1 MRYIFGF
8 VCVCGLGM
16 MPLVGCSDPEGGG
29 GTGGE
34 GGSGGIAGMG
44 GEGGSGG
51 IAGAG
56 GQGGTG
62 GIAGTGGQGGTGGI
76 AGMGGQGGTGGIAGT
91 GGQGGTGGVAE
102 LCIGDDATGDTDG
115 DGVCD
120 DLDLCP
126 AANDLIDVDGND
138 VADCVENVL
147 LNPGLNSD
155 VSNWEAGGQATLE
168 WDTEDA
174 DADPGSGSAAV
185 TNITGLLGFVRGAG
199 QCVELGEGDYVAA
212 ARYFIPAGQ
221 GPGRSELNM
230 TFHGNTSCIGGAGNF
245 LGNASSPFK
254 MEIGVWDTFVHPF
267 TAVSGTQ
274 SVKFLMQAQV
284 MDTSPAFTVQYDN
297 LLLH

>member
-1 MRYIFGF
+1 MAAEWVAKAALAASRAWA
-8 VCVCGLGM
+8 VKAALAALRARVAK
-16 MPLVGCSDPEGGG
+16 VVPEALRARVAKVVP
-29 GTGGE
+29 E
-34 GGSGGIAGMG
+34 ALR
-44 GEGGSGG
+44 
-51 IAGAG
+51 ARVAKV
-56 GQGGTG
+56 
-62 GIAGTGGQGGTGGI
+62 
-76 AGMGGQGGTGGIAGT
+76 

>member
-1 MRYIFGF
+1 M
-8 VCVCGLGM
+8 
-16 MPLVGCSDPEGGG
+16 
-29 GTGGE
+29 
-34 GGSGGIAGMG
+34 
-44 GEGGSGG
+44 
-51 IAGAG
+51 
-56 GQGGTG
+56 
-62 GIAGTGGQGGTGGI
+62 
-76 AGMGGQGGTGGIAGT
+76 
-91 GGQGGTGGVAE
+91 
-102 LCIGDDATGDTDG
+102 
-115 DGVCD
+115 
-120 DLDLCP
+120 
-126 AANDLIDVDGND
+126 
-138 VADCVENVL
+138 
-147 LNPGLNSD
+147 
-155 VSNWEAGGQATLE
+155 SNWEAGGQATLE